1 MHSCVIS
8 GWKVMSVDQKV
19 ALITGGGQGIGKAIC
34 FAMARK
40 GIRVAVND
48 IKEDRAAEVV
58 KQIGRDSGIAS
69 CFQADI
75 SDEDKIK
82 SMVEKILDRFGR
94 IDYLVNNA
102 GISDQL
108 IPVIEQDTDRW
119 QKLIDVHL
127 KGSYL
132 CSKEVA
138 KNMIKN
144 NFGRIVNITSI
155 AGLNAFPMRTAY
167 SPAKS
172 AIIMLTKVL
181 AIEWASFNINVNA
194 IAPGFI
200 RTEMVGDFIRHGKM
214 NEEEICNRIPLKRLG
229 TSEEIAEIVLFLCSS
244 ASSYITG
251 QTIVVDGGWVAYGY
265 I

>member
-1 MHSCVIS
+1 MS
-8 GWKVMSVDQKV
+8 GLKGMSKEQKV

-34 FAMARK
+34 LTMARE

-48 IKEDRAAEVV
+48 IKEDRAVEVV
-58 KQIGRDSGIAS
+58 KQIEEEGGIGS
-69 CFQADI
+69 SFQADV
-75 SDEDKIK
+75 SNEDQIK
-82 SMVEKILDRFGR
+82 SMVAKILRRFKS

-108 IPVIEQDTDRW
+108 VPVVEQDTDRW
-119 QKLIDVHL
+119 QKLVDIHL
-127 KGSYL
+127 RGTYL
-132 CSKEVA
+132 CSKEIA
-138 KNMIKN
+138 KSMIRKKY
-144 NFGRIVNITSI
+144 GRIVNISSI

-200 RTEMVGDFIRHGKM
+200 RTEMVEDFIRLGKM

-244 ASSYITG
+244 SSSYITG

>member
-1 MHSCVIS
+1 MS
-8 GWKVMSVDQKV
+8 GLKGMSKEQKV

-34 FAMARK
+34 LAMARE

-48 IKEDRAAEVV
+48 IKEDRAVEVV
-58 KQIGRDSGIAS
+58 KQIEEEGGIGS
-69 CFQADI
+69 SFQADV
-75 SDEDKIK
+75 SNEDQIK
-82 SMVEKILDRFGR
+82 SMVAKILRRFKS

-108 IPVIEQDTDRW
+108 VPVVEQDTDRW
-119 QKLIDVHL
+119 QKLVDIHL
-127 KGSYL
+127 RGTYL
-132 CSKEVA
+132 CSKEIA
-138 KNMIKN
+138 KSMIRKKY
-144 NFGRIVNITSI
+144 GRIVNISSI

-200 RTEMVGDFIRHGKM
+200 RTEMVEDFIRLGKM

-244 ASSYITG
+244 SSSYITG

>member
-1 MHSCVIS
+1 
-8 GWKVMSVDQKV
+8 MSKEQKV

-34 FAMARK
+34 LAMARE

-48 IKEDRAAEVV
+48 IKEDRAVEVV
-58 KQIGRDSGIAS
+58 KQIEEEGGIGS
-69 CFQADI
+69 SFQADV
-75 SDEDKIK
+75 SNEDQIK
-82 SMVEKILDRFGR
+82 SMVAKILRRFKS

-108 IPVIEQDTDRW
+108 VPVVEQDTDRW
-119 QKLIDVHL
+119 QKLVDIHL
-127 KGSYL
+127 RGTYL
-132 CSKEVA
+132 CSKEIA
-138 KNMIKN
+138 KSMIRKKY
-144 NFGRIVNITSI
+144 GRIVNISSI

-200 RTEMVGDFIRHGKM
+200 RTEMVEDFIRLGKM

-244 ASSYITG
+244 SSSYITG

>member
-1 MHSCVIS
+1 
-8 GWKVMSVDQKV
+8 MSKEQKV
-19 ALITGGGQGIGKAIC
+19 ALITGAGQGIGKAIC
-34 FAMARK
+34 LAMARE

-48 IKEDRAAEVV
+48 IKEDRAVEVV
-58 KQIGRDSGIAS
+58 KQIEEEGGIGS
-69 CFQADI
+69 SFQADV
-75 SDEDKIK
+75 SNEDQIK
-82 SMVEKILDRFGR
+82 SMVAKILQRFKS

-108 IPVIEQDTDRW
+108 VPVVEQDTDRW
-119 QKLIDVHL
+119 QKLVDIHL
-127 KGSYL
+127 RGTYL
-132 CSKEVA
+132 CSKEIA
-138 KNMIKN
+138 KSMIRKKY
-144 NFGRIVNITSI
+144 GRIVNISSI

-200 RTEMVGDFIRHGKM
+200 RTEMVEDFIRLGKM

-244 ASSYITG
+244 SSSYITG

>member
-8 GWKVMSVDQKV
+8 GWKVMSIDQKV

-34 FAMARK
+34 FAMARE

-48 IKEDRAAEVV
+48 IKEDRAVEVV
-58 KQIGRDSGIAS
+58 KQIKEGGGIAS
-69 CFQADI
+69 SFQADV
-75 SDEDKIK
+75 SNEDEIK
-82 SMVEKILDRFGR
+82 SMVEKILNRFKG

-108 IPVIEQDTDRW
+108 VPVVEQDTDKW
-119 QKLIDVHL
+119 QELVDIHL
-127 KGSYL
+127 KGTYL
-132 CSKEVA
+132 CSKEIA
-138 KNMIKN
+138 KSMIKKKY
-144 NFGRIVNITSI
+144 GRIINISSI

-244 ASSYITG
+244 SSSYITG

>member
-1 MHSCVIS
+1 
-8 GWKVMSVDQKV
+8 MSKEQKV

-34 FAMARK
+34 LAMARE

-48 IKEDRAAEVV
+48 IKEDRAVEVV
-58 KQIGRDSGIAS
+58 KQIEEEGGIGS
-69 CFQADI
+69 SFQADV
-75 SDEDKIK
+75 SNEDQIK
-82 SMVEKILDRFGR
+82 SMVAKILQRFKS

-108 IPVIEQDTDRW
+108 VPVVEQDTDRW
-119 QKLIDVHL
+119 QKLVDIHL
-127 KGSYL
+127 RGTYL
-132 CSKEVA
+132 CSKEIA
-138 KNMIKN
+138 KSMIRKKY
-144 NFGRIVNITSI
+144 GRIVNISSI

-200 RTEMVGDFIRHGKM
+200 RTEMVEDFIRLGKM
-214 NEEEICNRIPLKRLG
+214 NEKEICNRIPLKRLG

-244 ASSYITG
+244 SSSYITG

>member
-1 MHSCVIS
+1 MS
-8 GWKVMSVDQKV
+8 GLKGMSKEQKV

-34 FAMARK
+34 LAMARA

-48 IKEDRAAEVV
+48 IKADRAAEVV
-58 KQIGRDSGIAS
+58 KQIEEEGGIGS
-69 CFQADI
+69 SFQADV
-75 SDEDKIK
+75 SNEDQIK
-82 SMVEKILDRFGR
+82 SMVAKILQRFKS

-108 IPVIEQDTDRW
+108 VPVVEQDTDRW
-119 QKLIDVHL
+119 QKLVDIHL
-127 KGSYL
+127 RGTYL
-132 CSKEVA
+132 CSKEIA
-138 KNMIKN
+138 KSMIRKKY
-144 NFGRIVNITSI
+144 GRIVNISSI

-200 RTEMVGDFIRHGKM
+200 RTEMVEDFIRLGKM

-244 ASSYITG
+244 SSSYITG

>member
-1 MHSCVIS
+1 
-8 GWKVMSVDQKV
+8 MSKEQKV

-34 FAMARK
+34 LAMARE

-48 IKEDRAAEVV
+48 IKEDRAVEVV
-58 KQIGRDSGIAS
+58 KQIEEEGGIGS
-69 CFQADI
+69 SFQADV
-75 SDEDKIK
+75 SNEDQIK
-82 SMVEKILDRFGR
+82 SMVAKILQRFKS

-108 IPVIEQDTDRW
+108 VPVVEQDTDRW
-119 QKLIDVHL
+119 QKLVDIHL
-127 KGSYL
+127 RGTYL
-132 CSKEVA
+132 CSKEIA
-138 KNMIKN
+138 KSMIRKKY
-144 NFGRIVNITSI
+144 GRIVNISSI

-200 RTEMVGDFIRHGKM
+200 RTEMVEDFIRLGKM

-244 ASSYITG
+244 SSSYITG

>member
-1 MHSCVIS
+1 MS
-8 GWKVMSVDQKV
+8 GVKEIPKEQKV

-34 FAMARK
+34 LAMARE

-58 KQIGRDSGIAS
+58 KQIKEEGGIGS
-69 CFQADI
+69 SFQADVAN
-75 SDEDKIK
+75 EDQIK
-82 SMVEKILDRFGR
+82 SMVARILNRFKS
-94 IDYLVNNA
+94 IDYLINNA

-108 IPVIEQDTDRW
+108 VPVVEQDTDRW
-119 QKLIDVHL
+119 QKLVDIHL
-127 KGSYL
+127 RGTYL
-132 CSKEVA
+132 CSKEIA
-138 KNMIKN
+138 KSMIRKKY
-144 NFGRIVNITSI
+144 GRIVNISSI

-200 RTEMVGDFIRHGKM
+200 RTEMVEDFIRLGKM

-244 ASSYITG
+244 SSSYITG

>member
-1 MHSCVIS
+1 
-8 GWKVMSVDQKV
+8 MSKEQKV

-34 FAMARK
+34 LAMARE

-48 IKEDRAAEVV
+48 IKEDRAVEVV
-58 KQIGRDSGIAS
+58 KQIEEEGGIGS
-69 CFQADI
+69 SFQADV
-75 SDEDKIK
+75 SNEDQIK
-82 SMVEKILDRFGR
+82 SMVAKILRRFKS

-108 IPVIEQDTDRW
+108 VPVVEQDPDRW
-119 QKLIDVHL
+119 QKLVDIHL
-127 KGSYL
+127 RGTYL
-132 CSKEVA
+132 CSKEIA
-138 KNMIKN
+138 KSMIRKKY
-144 NFGRIVNITSI
+144 GRIVNISSI

-200 RTEMVGDFIRHGKM
+200 RTEMVEDFIRLGKM

-244 ASSYITG
+244 SSSYITG

>member
-1 MHSCVIS
+1 MS
-8 GWKVMSVDQKV
+8 GLKGMSKEQKV

-34 FAMARK
+34 LAMARE

-48 IKEDRAAEVV
+48 IKGDRAAEVV
-58 KQIGRDSGIAS
+58 KQIEEEGGIGWS
-69 CFQADI
+69 FQADV
-75 SDEDKIK
+75 SNEDQIK
-82 SMVEKILDRFGR
+82 SMVAKILQRFKS

-108 IPVIEQDTDRW
+108 VPVVEQDTDRW
-119 QKLIDVHL
+119 QKLVDIHL
-127 KGSYL
+127 RGTYL
-132 CSKEVA
+132 CSKEIA
-138 KNMIKN
+138 KSMIRKKY
-144 NFGRIVNITSI
+144 GRIVNISSI

-200 RTEMVGDFIRHGKM
+200 RTEMVEDFIRLGKM

-244 ASSYITG
+244 SSSYITG

>member
-1 MHSCVIS
+1 
-8 GWKVMSVDQKV
+8 MSKEQKV

-34 FAMARK
+34 LTMARE

-48 IKEDRAAEVV
+48 IKEDRAVEVV
-58 KQIGRDSGIAS
+58 KQIEEEGGIGS
-69 CFQADI
+69 SFQADV
-75 SDEDKIK
+75 SNEDQIK
-82 SMVEKILDRFGR
+82 SMVAKILQRFKS

-108 IPVIEQDTDRW
+108 VPVVEQDTDRW
-119 QKLIDVHL
+119 QKLVDIHL
-127 KGSYL
+127 RGTYL
-132 CSKEVA
+132 CSKEIA
-138 KNMIKN
+138 KSMIRKKY
-144 NFGRIVNITSI
+144 GRIVNISSI

-200 RTEMVGDFIRHGKM
+200 RTEMVEDFIRLGKM

-244 ASSYITG
+244 SSSYITG